1 MTARHMIF
9 KPSDDTLPAFGMGI
23 VHEEDGTW
31 ALAVTKGIG
40 HEPVVE
46 RFNTREEA
54 QTEAAAIAAG
64 VVTLWL

>member
-1 MTARHMIF
+1 MSTRHLIF

-23 VHEEDGTW
+23 VQEDDGRYG
-31 ALAVTKGIG
+31 LAVTKGLD

-46 RFNTREEA
+46 FFATREEA
-54 QTEAAAIAAG
+54 RAEAAAIAAG